1 MQIEETKL
9 KGCVLV
15 TPKFFTDE
23 RGYFMESYR
32 RSWMD
37 SLTDFSGSFVQD
49 NQSLSHYGTIRGLH
63 FQQGEDEQSKVVG
76 VLQGTIVDV
85 VVDIIQASPTF
96 GEQVSVELSA
106 ENNQQLW
113 IPKGFAHGFS
123 VLSETA
129 LVCYKCD
136 AYYNKEAEYG
146 NHPLDKTL
154 NIDWQITRE
163 KKRNSDKAFLLPTV
177 KTPHKPH
184 ATS

>member
-9 KGCVLV
+9 NGCFLV
-15 TPKFFTDE
+15 MPDVHKDE

-63 FQQGEDEQSKVVG
+63 FQQGEYAQSKLVG
-76 VLQGTIVDV
+76 VLQGTILDV
-85 VVDIIQASPTF
+85 VVDIRQASPTF

-136 AYYNKEAEYG
+136 AYYNKETESG
-146 NHPLDKTL
+146 IHPLDQTL
-154 NIDWQITRE
+154 QIDWRIPNDKQRISPKDLE
-163 KKRNSDKAFLLPTV
+163 LPSFNAYNS
-177 KTPHKPH
+177 
-184 ATS
+184 

>member
-9 KGCVLV
+9 NGCFLV
-15 TPKFFTDE
+15 MPDVHKDG
-23 RGYFMESYR
+23 RGYFMETYR
-32 RSWMD
+32 QSWTEALGEFTGD
-37 SLTDFSGSFVQD
+37 FVQD

-63 FQQGEDEQSKVVG
+63 FQQGEYAQSKLVR
-76 VLQGTIVDV
+76 VLQGTIMDV
-85 VVDIIQASPTF
+85 VVDIRQASPTF

-136 AYYNKEAEYG
+136 AYYNKEAESG
-146 NHPLDKTL
+146 IHPLDKTL
-154 NIDWQITRE
+154 NIDWQIPKDKQRISE
-163 KKRNSDKAFLLPTV
+163 KDLELPTFN
-177 KTPHKPH
+177 KRDK
-184 ATS
+184 